1 MNTLLSIFPKVKRNQ
16 GILYLF
22 YILSL
27 SFIFILISPFILL
40 KKILFLYPRFILKI
54 SVFLVMGLAVLF
66 WVAFIIQLNKEAIE
80 RNLVVKYHQEIKEII
95 KEKNKLEVE
104 LGRENLA
111 ITQSHLINMLNFEKI
126 NKIQQAK
133 IISSQMVKK

>member
-111 ITQSHLINMLNFEKI
+111 ITQSHLINMLNFEKV